1 MLCGIT
7 LPREEGDRGWG
18 GIRALAGGAGLRIF
32 GFFVYNLF
40 FLRAMA
46 GFCVKLGVYDNL
58 FGRFNMLNLK
68 KTGAILA
75 VMLLAACVREQT
87 IAVPP
92 EGMKCEESPKE
103 EVWVPMPVSRAGIQ
117 YCPNNRRCTGEP
129 LLPPQ
134 PCEQPMPTYYDN
146 LSETEVAEGVLL
158 IHPLTRAKVLC
169 FDQSGWSA
177 VECAEYFRAAGYMLA
192 TDIPQF
198 AGRYDFL
205 REGTYP
211 ARRWRKDEHIPR
223 W

>member
-1 MLCGIT
+1 MMLKIKKIPM
-7 LPREEGDRGWG
+7 LL
-18 GIRALAGGAGLRIF
+18 ALF
-32 GFFVYNLF
+32 
-40 FLRAMA
+40 
-46 GFCVKLGVYDNL
+46 
-58 FGRFNMLNLK
+58 
-68 KTGAILA
+68 
-75 VMLLAACVREQT
+75 LLAACAREQVY
-87 IAVPP
+87 AVPP
-92 EGMKCEESPKE
+92 AGMKCKESPKE
-103 EVWVPMPVSRAGIQ
+103 EEVWIPTPVTRAGIQ

-146 LSETEVAEGVLL
+146 ISETEVAEGILL

-169 FDQSGWSA
+169 FDQQGWSA
-177 VECAEYFRAAGYMLA
+177 VGCAEQFRAAGYILV